1 MNHTMIE
8 AKAIIESV
16 KRFVPDETIFD
27 IEYCKNIYT
36 AVKNLER
43 EKLLVLRDLVKH
55 FLHIMEEKEASD
67 IDLGGLGTNGQ
78 VWFRVQGQKT
88 PEESLGKFTL
98 DEFDI
103 LLLSLLED
111 KQAEIFFLNRNFDF
125 SFILAGREGV
135 PRRLRA
141 AMYLDMGHVALNM
154 RMIDATIRSL
164 HGYAF
169 HPNILKKLSL
179 EHTKSGLTLV
189 TGITGS
195 GKSTTLDAIIDY
207 NNKSV
212 ESHITII
219 ADPIERVHQSHSS
232 LVRHREIGS
241 DVLSFK
247 AGAIQAL
254 RQDPDIIMIGEMR
267 DPETIMVTLELTDTG
282 HKVYSTLHTSS
293 AVETI
298 DRIIGEVPKESQVQV
313 KNRLADVLD
322 VIISQKL
329 VPAVNGK
336 LVLVKEVLCMN
347 SAIRAAIKNNNLH
360 EIYGIMRQGS
370 KTGMITLEQ
379 DLKRLFRA
387 NVISFDSAMANA
399 NQKKTFNDMVKYS
412 F

>member
-1 MNHTMIE
+1 MNPRYHE

-16 KRFVPDETIFD
+16 KRFIPEETIFD
-27 IEYCKNIYT
+27 IEYCKNIYM
-36 AVKNLER
+36 AVKNLDK
-43 EKLLVLRDLVKH
+43 EKLMVLRDLVKD
-55 FLHIMEEKEASD
+55 FLYVMEEKEASD
-67 IDLGGLGTNGQ
+67 IDLGGFGTKGL
-78 VWFRVQGQKT
+78 VWFRVQGNKA
-88 PEESLGKFTL
+88 PEETLGNFTMQ
-98 DEFDI
+98 EFDI

-111 KQAEIFFLNRNFDF
+111 KQAELFFINRNFDF
-125 SFILAGREGV
+125 SFILPGREGES
-135 PRRLRA
+135 RRLRA
-141 AMYLDMGHVALNM
+141 SMYLDMGHVALNM
-154 RMIDATIRSL
+154 RMIDATIRAL
-164 HGYAF
+164 HSYGF
-169 HPNILKKLSL
+169 HPYIMKKLSL

-195 GKSTTLDAIIDY
+195 GKSTTLDAIIDF
-207 NNKSV
+207 NNKQI

-219 ADPIERVHQSHSS
+219 ADPIERVHHSHTS
-232 LVRHREIGS
+232 LVRHREVGS

-336 LVLVKEVLCMN
+336 LVLAKEVLAMN
-347 SAIRAAIKNNNLH
+347 TAIRAAIKNNNLH
-360 EIYGIMRQGS
+360 EIYGIMRQEGKS
-370 KTGMITLEQ
+370 GMMTLEQ

-387 NVISFDSAMANA
+387 NIISFDTAMANA
-399 NQKKTFNDMVKYS
+399 NEKKTFNDMVKYS